1 MSNRQDNNPSLDYFE
16 LRRRH
21 EEYKNR
27 ERMAVK
33 EKSSATEAPRPKPA
47 RPAPAE
53 GEPQPEVSVPEAEAP
68 DTEAPEAE
76 ASAEG
81 SETENTSEESS
92 KKSRAEKKAEKKAL
106 KTDKEKEALKARVEE
121 LEDKTKRQLAE
132 FENFRNRSEKEKAQS
147 FDRGAASV
155 LEKLLPVVD
164 NFERGFAAVDEEDK
178 DDAFVV
184 GMDKIYK
191 QLMDELDKM
200 GVKPIEATEM
210 DCLGKKFDPAFHNA
224 VMQTESD
231 EYESGVV
238 AQELLKGYTYHDT
251 VIRHSMVSVVQ

>member
-1 MSNRQDNNPSLDYFE
+1 MS
-16 LRRRH
+16 
-21 EEYKNR
+21 EETTD
-27 ERMAVK
+27 K
-33 EKSSATEAPRPKPA
+33 EIKDTAETAAEEASETA
-47 RPAPAE
+47 A
-53 GEPQPEVSVPEAEAP
+53 PEAEAP

-184 GMDKIYK
+184 GMDKIYR

-200 GVKPIEATEM
+200 GVKPIEAV
-210 DCLGKKFDPAFHNA
+210 GKEFDPAFHNA

-231 EYESGVV
+231 EYESGIV
-238 AQELLKGYTYHDT
+238 AQELLKGYTYHG
-251 VIRHSMVSVVQ
+251 VVLRHSMVSVVQ

>member
-1 MSNRQDNNPSLDYFE
+1 MS
-16 LRRRH
+16 
-21 EEYKNR
+21 EENTDKVINKDTG
-27 ERMAVK
+27 ETVAEEASEENVEVTEGAEEAGTVEEAEETTEVDADK
-33 EKSSATEAPRPKPA
+33 SEDSSVEEKSEA
-47 RPAPAE
+47 AE
-53 GEPQPEVSVPEAEAP
+53 G
-68 DTEAPEAE
+68 
-76 ASAEG
+76 
-81 SETENTSEESS
+81 
-92 KKSRAEKKAEKKAL
+92 KKSWAERKAEKKAQ
-106 KTDKEKEALKARVEE
+106 KADKEKEELKAKVAEF
-121 LEDKTKRQLAE
+121 EDRAKRQLAE

-184 GMDKIYK
+184 GMDKIYR

-200 GVKPIEATEM
+200 GVKPIEAV
-210 DCLGKKFDPAFHNA
+210 GKEFDPAFHNA

-251 VIRHSMVSVVQ
+251 VLRHSMVSVVQ

>member
-1 MSNRQDNNPSLDYFE
+1 MS
-16 LRRRH
+16 
-21 EEYKNR
+21 EETTDKVVNKDTG
-27 ERMAVK
+27 ETV
-33 EKSSATEAPRPKPA
+33 TEETRGVEETVNEDAA
-47 RPAPAE
+47 GA
-53 GEPQPEVSVPEAEAP
+53 VPEEEAAGTAE
-68 DTEAPEAE
+68 
-76 ASAEG
+76 
-81 SETENTSEESS
+81 ETESTEEAAEENS
-92 KKSRAEKKAEKKAL
+92 KKSRAEKKAEKKAQ
-106 KTDKEKEALKARVEE
+106 KTDKEKEALKAKVEE

-164 NFERGFAAVDEEDK
+164 NFERGFAAVEEEDK

-184 GMDKIYK
+184 GMDKIYR

-200 GVKPIEATEM
+200 GVKPIEAV
-210 DCLGKKFDPAFHNA
+210 GKEFDPAFHNA

-231 EYESGVV
+231 EYESGFV

-251 VIRHSMVSVVQ
+251 VLRHSMVSVVQ

>member
-1 MSNRQDNNPSLDYFE
+1 MS
-16 LRRRH
+16 
-21 EEYKNR
+21 EETTDKVVNKDTG
-27 ERMAVK
+27 ETV
-33 EKSSATEAPRPKPA
+33 TEETPDVEETVNEGPA
-47 RPAPAE
+47 
-53 GEPQPEVSVPEAEAP
+53 AEAP
-68 DTEAPEAE
+68 EEEAAGTAE
-76 ASAEG
+76 
-81 SETENTSEESS
+81 ETESSGEAASEDSS
-92 KKSRAEKKAEKKAL
+92 RKSRAEKKAEKKAQ
-106 KTDKEKEALKARVEE
+106 KTDKEKEALKAKVEE

-164 NFERGFAAVDEEDK
+164 NFERGFAAVEEEDK

-200 GVKPIEATEM
+200 GVKPIEAV
-210 DCLGKKFDPAFHNA
+210 GKEFDPAFHNA

-231 EYESGVV
+231 EYESGYV

-251 VIRHSMVSVVQ
+251 VLRHSMVSVVQ

>member
-1 MSNRQDNNPSLDYFE
+1 MSEEKTDKVINKDTGETVTEEKAEDVSE
-16 LRRRH
+16 L
-21 EEYKNR
+21 EE
-27 ERMAVK
+27 AV
-33 EKSSATEAPRPKPA
+33 EEA
-47 RPAPAE
+47 AE
-53 GEPQPEVSVPEAEAP
+53 DTKAE
-68 DTEAPEAE
+68 DIEIT
-76 ASAEG
+76 EG
-81 SETENTSEESS
+81 SEEEKSEEGSG
-92 KKSRAEKKAEKKAL
+92 KKSWSEKKAEKKAQ
-106 KTDKEKEALKARVEE
+106 KADKEKEALKAKVEE

-164 NFERGFAAVDEEDK
+164 NFERGFAAVEEEDK

-200 GVKPIEATEM
+200 GVKPIEAV
-210 DCLGKKFDPAFHNA
+210 GKEFDPAFHNA

-231 EYESGVV
+231 EYESGTV
-238 AQELLKGYTYHDT
+238 AQELLKGYMYHDT
-251 VIRHSMVSVVQ
+251 VLRHSMVSVVQ

>member
-1 MSNRQDNNPSLDYFE
+1 MS
-16 LRRRH
+16 
-21 EEYKNR
+21 EETTDKVVNKDTG
-27 ERMAVK
+27 ETV
-33 EKSSATEAPRPKPA
+33 TEETPDVEETVNEGPA
-47 RPAPAE
+47 
-53 GEPQPEVSVPEAEAP
+53 AEAP
-68 DTEAPEAE
+68 EEEAAGTAE
-76 ASAEG
+76 
-81 SETENTSEESS
+81 ETESGGEAASEDSS
-92 KKSRAEKKAEKKAL
+92 RKSRAEKKAEKKAQ
-106 KTDKEKEALKARVEE
+106 KTDKEKEALKAKVEE

-164 NFERGFAAVDEEDK
+164 NFERGFAAVEEEDK

-200 GVKPIEATEM
+200 GVKPIEAV
-210 DCLGKKFDPAFHNA
+210 GKEFDPAFHNA

-231 EYESGVV
+231 EYESGYV

-251 VIRHSMVSVVQ
+251 VLRHSMVSVVQ

>member
-1 MSNRQDNNPSLDYFE
+1 MS
-16 LRRRH
+16 
-21 EEYKNR
+21 EETTDKVVNKDTG
-27 ERMAVK
+27 ETV
-33 EKSSATEAPRPKPA
+33 TEETPDVEETVNEDPA
-47 RPAPAE
+47 AE
-53 GEPQPEVSVPEAEAP
+53 GPEEEAAG
-68 DTEAPEAE
+68 TAE
-76 ASAEG
+76 
-81 SETENTSEESS
+81 ETESSGEAASEDSS
-92 KKSRAEKKAEKKAL
+92 RKSRAEKKAEKKAQT
-106 KTDKEKEALKARVEE
+106 TDKEKEALKAKVEE

-164 NFERGFAAVDEEDK
+164 NFERGFAAVEEEDK

-200 GVKPIEATEM
+200 GVKPIEAV
-210 DCLGKKFDPAFHNA
+210 GKEFDPAFHNA

-231 EYESGVV
+231 EYESGYV

>member
-1 MSNRQDNNPSLDYFE
+1 MS
-16 LRRRH
+16 
-21 EEYKNR
+21 EETTYK
-27 ERMAVK
+27 EIKDTA
-33 EKSSATEAPRPKPA
+33 ETAAEEASETA
-47 RPAPAE
+47 A
-53 GEPQPEVSVPEAEAP
+53 PEAEAP
-68 DTEAPEAE
+68 
-76 ASAEG
+76 AEG
-81 SETENTSEESS
+81 TGTASEQDPEGPEKAEETENTSEESS

-191 QLMDELDKM
+191 QLVDELDKM
-200 GVKPIEATEM
+200 GVKPIEAV
-210 DCLGKKFDPAFHNA
+210 GKEFDPAFHNA

-231 EYESGVV
+231 EYESGIV

>member
-1 MSNRQDNNPSLDYFE
+1 MS
-16 LRRRH
+16 
-21 EEYKNR
+21 EETTD
-27 ERMAVK
+27 K
-33 EKSSATEAPRPKPA
+33 EIKDTEETV
-47 RPAPAE
+47 AE
-53 GEPQPEVSVPEAEAP
+53 ETAES
-68 DTEAPEAE
+68 EAPETAEETAGRAEESENTEE
-76 ASAEG
+76 ASAEEAPAE
-81 SETENTSEESS
+81 ETS
-92 KKSRAEKKAEKKAL
+92 KKSRAEKKAEKKAQ
-106 KTDKEKEALKARVEE
+106 KTDKEKEALKAKVEE

-164 NFERGFAAVDEEDK
+164 NFERGFAAVEEEDK

-200 GVKPIEATEM
+200 GVKPIEAV
-210 DCLGKKFDPAFHNA
+210 GKEFDPAFHNA

-231 EYESGVV
+231 EYESGYV

>member
-1 MSNRQDNNPSLDYFE
+1 MSEEKTDKVINKDTGETVAEEKAEDVSE
-16 LRRRH
+16 L
-21 EEYKNR
+21 EE
-27 ERMAVK
+27 AVEEAAEDTK
-33 EKSSATEAPRPKPA
+33 AEDIEITE
-47 RPAPAE
+47 E
-53 GEPQPEVSVPEAEAP
+53 SEEAES
-68 DTEAPEAE
+68 PE
-76 ASAEG
+76 
-81 SETENTSEESS
+81 EEKTG
-92 KKSRAEKKAEKKAL
+92 KKSWSEKKAEKKAQ
-106 KTDKEKEALKARVEE
+106 KADKEKEALKAKVEE

-164 NFERGFAAVDEEDK
+164 NFERGFAAVEEEDK
-178 DDAFVV
+178 NDAFVV

-200 GVKPIEATEM
+200 GFTPIEAV
-210 DCLGKKFDPAFHNA
+210 GKEFDPAFHNA

-251 VIRHSMVSVVQ
+251 VLRHSMVSVVQ

>member
-1 MSNRQDNNPSLDYFE
+1 MSEEKTDKVINKDTGETVAEEKAEDVSE
-16 LRRRH
+16 L
-21 EEYKNR
+21 EE
-27 ERMAVK
+27 AVEEVAEDAK
-33 EKSSATEAPRPKPA
+33 AEDIEITE
-47 RPAPAE
+47 E
-53 GEPQPEVSVPEAEAP
+53 SEEAES
-68 DTEAPEAE
+68 PE
-76 ASAEG
+76 
-81 SETENTSEESS
+81 EEKAG
-92 KKSRAEKKAEKKAL
+92 KKSWSEKKAEKKAQ
-106 KTDKEKEALKARVEE
+106 KADKEKEALKAKVEE

-164 NFERGFAAVDEEDK
+164 NFERGFAAVEEEDK
-178 DDAFVV
+178 NDAFVV

-200 GVKPIEATEM
+200 GVKPIEAV
-210 DCLGKKFDPAFHNA
+210 GKEFDPAFHNA

-251 VIRHSMVSVVQ
+251 VLRHSMVSVVQ

>member
-1 MSNRQDNNPSLDYFE
+1 MSEEKTDKVINKDTGETVTEEKAEDVSE
-16 LRRRH
+16 L
-21 EEYKNR
+21 EE
-27 ERMAVK
+27 AV
-33 EKSSATEAPRPKPA
+33 EEA
-47 RPAPAE
+47 AE
-53 GEPQPEVSVPEAEAP
+53 DTKAE
-68 DTEAPEAE
+68 DIGIT
-76 ASAEG
+76 EG
-81 SETENTSEESS
+81 SEEEKSEEGSG
-92 KKSRAEKKAEKKAL
+92 KKSWSEKKAEKKAQ
-106 KTDKEKEALKARVEE
+106 KADKEKEALKAKVEE

-164 NFERGFAAVDEEDK
+164 NFERGFAAVEEEDK

-200 GVKPIEATEM
+200 GVKPIEAV
-210 DCLGKKFDPAFHNA
+210 GKEFDPAFHNA

-231 EYESGVV
+231 EYESGTV
-238 AQELLKGYTYHDT
+238 AQELLKGYMYHDT
-251 VIRHSMVSVVQ
+251 VLRHSMVSVVQ

>member
-1 MSNRQDNNPSLDYFE
+1 MS
-16 LRRRH
+16 
-21 EEYKNR
+21 EETTDKVVNKDTG
-27 ERMAVK
+27 ETV
-33 EKSSATEAPRPKPA
+33 TEETPDVEETVN
-47 RPAPAE
+47 AE
-53 GEPQPEVSVPEAEAP
+53 SAEAAP
-68 DTEAPEAE
+68 EEKEADTAEETERSGEEAPED
-76 ASAEG
+76 
-81 SETENTSEESS
+81 NS
-92 KKSRAEKKAEKKAL
+92 KKSRAEKKAEKKAQ
-106 KTDKEKEALKARVEE
+106 KTDKEKEALKAKVEE

-164 NFERGFAAVDEEDK
+164 NFERGFAAVEEEDR

-200 GVKPIEATEM
+200 GVKPIEAV
-210 DCLGKKFDPAFHNA
+210 GKEFDPAFHNA

-231 EYESGVV
+231 EYESGYV

-251 VIRHSMVSVVQ
+251 VLRHSMVSVVQ

>member
-1 MSNRQDNNPSLDYFE
+1 MS
-16 LRRRH
+16 
-21 EEYKNR
+21 EETTDKVVNKDTG
-27 ERMAVK
+27 ETV
-33 EKSSATEAPRPKPA
+33 TEETPDVEETVNEDPA
-47 RPAPAE
+47 AE
-53 GEPQPEVSVPEAEAP
+53 VPEEEAAGTAE
-68 DTEAPEAE
+68 
-76 ASAEG
+76 
-81 SETENTSEESS
+81 ETESGGEAASEDSS
-92 KKSRAEKKAEKKAL
+92 RKSRAEKKAEKKAQ
-106 KTDKEKEALKARVEE
+106 KTDKEKEALKAKVEE

-164 NFERGFAAVDEEDK
+164 NFERGFAAVEEEDK

-200 GVKPIEATEM
+200 GVKPIEAV
-210 DCLGKKFDPAFHNA
+210 GKEFDPAFHNA

-231 EYESGVV
+231 EYESGYV

-251 VIRHSMVSVVQ
+251 VLRHSMVSVVQ

>member
-1 MSNRQDNNPSLDYFE
+1 MS
-16 LRRRH
+16 
-21 EEYKNR
+21 EETTD
-27 ERMAVK
+27 K
-33 EKSSATEAPRPKPA
+33 EIKDTAETAAEEASETA
-47 RPAPAE
+47 A
-53 GEPQPEVSVPEAEAP
+53 PEAEAP

-200 GVKPIEATEM
+200 GVKPIEAV
-210 DCLGKKFDPAFHNA
+210 GKEFDPAFHNA

>member
-1 MSNRQDNNPSLDYFE
+1 MSKEEADKVINKDTGETVTEETSEDVSE
-16 LRRRH
+16 L
-21 EEYKNR
+21 EE
-27 ERMAVK
+27 AV
-33 EKSSATEAPRPKPA
+33 EEA
-47 RPAPAE
+47 AE
-53 GEPQPEVSVPEAEAP
+53 DAEAEEIEI
-68 DTEAPEAE
+68 TGE
-76 ASAEG
+76 
-81 SETENTSEESS
+81 SEESGEEKAEEGS
-92 KKSRAEKKAEKKAL
+92 GKKSWSEKKAEKKAQ
-106 KTDKEKEALKARVEE
+106 KADKEKEALKARVEE

-164 NFERGFAAVDEEDK
+164 NFERGFAAVEEEDK

-184 GMDKIYK
+184 GMDKIYR

-200 GVKPIEATEM
+200 GVKPIEAV
-210 DCLGKKFDPAFHNA
+210 GKEFDPAFHNA

-251 VIRHSMVSVVQ
+251 VLRHSMVSVVQ

>member
-1 MSNRQDNNPSLDYFE
+1 MS
-16 LRRRH
+16 
-21 EEYKNR
+21 EETTD
-27 ERMAVK
+27 K
-33 EKSSATEAPRPKPA
+33 EIKDTAETAAEEASETA
-47 RPAPAE
+47 A
-53 GEPQPEVSVPEAEAP
+53 PEAEAP

-200 GVKPIEATEM
+200 GVKPIEAV
-210 DCLGKKFDPAFHNA
+210 GKEFDPAFHNA

-231 EYESGVV
+231 EYESGYV

>member
-1 MSNRQDNNPSLDYFE
+1 MS
-16 LRRRH
+16 
-21 EEYKNR
+21 EETTDKVVNKDTG
-27 ERMAVK
+27 ETV
-33 EKSSATEAPRPKPA
+33 TEESPVNEETVNADPA
-47 RPAPAE
+47 EAPAE
-53 GEPQPEVSVPEAEAP
+53 EAA
-68 DTEAPEAE
+68 
-76 ASAEG
+76 G
-81 SETENTSEESS
+81 TSEETEEAASEENS
-92 KKSRAEKKAEKKAL
+92 KKSRAEKKAEKKAQ
-106 KTDKEKEALKARVEE
+106 KTDKEKEALKAKVEE

-164 NFERGFAAVDEEDK
+164 NFERGFAAVEEEDK

-184 GMDKIYK
+184 GMDKIYR

-200 GVKPIEATEM
+200 GVKPIEAV
-210 DCLGKKFDPAFHNA
+210 GKEFDPAFHNA

-231 EYESGVV
+231 EYESGYV

>member
-1 MSNRQDNNPSLDYFE
+1 MSEEKTDKVINKDTGETVAEETAEEVSDLKEAVEEAAEDAKTEETEITEESENNE
-16 LRRRH
+16 T
-21 EEYKNR
+21 
-27 ERMAVK
+27 
-33 EKSSATEAPRPKPA
+33 EKS
-47 RPAPAE
+47 
-53 GEPQPEVSVPEAEAP
+53 
-68 DTEAPEAE
+68 
-76 ASAEG
+76 
-81 SETENTSEESS
+81 EEQSG
-92 KKSRAEKKAEKKAL
+92 KKSWSEKKAEKKAQ
-106 KTDKEKEALKARVEE
+106 KADKEKEALKARIEE

-147 FDRGAASV
+147 FDRGAAAV

-164 NFERGFAAVDEEDK
+164 NFERGFAAVEEEDK

-184 GMDKIYK
+184 GMDKIYR

-200 GVKPIEATEM
+200 GVKPIEAV
-210 DCLGKKFDPAFHNA
+210 GKEFDPNFHNA

-251 VIRHSMVSVVQ
+251 VLRHSMVSVVQ

>member
-1 MSNRQDNNPSLDYFE
+1 MSEEKTDKVINKDTGETVAEETAEEVSDLKEAVEEAAEDAKTEEAEITEEAENNE
-16 LRRRH
+16 T
-21 EEYKNR
+21 
-27 ERMAVK
+27 
-33 EKSSATEAPRPKPA
+33 EKS
-47 RPAPAE
+47 
-53 GEPQPEVSVPEAEAP
+53 
-68 DTEAPEAE
+68 
-76 ASAEG
+76 
-81 SETENTSEESS
+81 EEQSG
-92 KKSRAEKKAEKKAL
+92 KKSWSEKKAEKKAQ
-106 KTDKEKEALKARVEE
+106 KADKEKEALKARIEE

-147 FDRGAASV
+147 FDRGAAAV

-164 NFERGFAAVDEEDK
+164 NFERGFAAVEEEDK

-184 GMDKIYK
+184 GMDKIYR

-200 GVKPIEATEM
+200 GVKPIEAV
-210 DCLGKKFDPAFHNA
+210 GKEFDPNFHNA

-251 VIRHSMVSVVQ
+251 VLRHSMVSVVQ

>member
-1 MSNRQDNNPSLDYFE
+1 MS
-16 LRRRH
+16 
-21 EEYKNR
+21 EETTDKVVNKDTG
-27 ERMAVK
+27 ETV
-33 EKSSATEAPRPKPA
+33 TEETPDVEETVSEDPA
-47 RPAPAE
+47 
-53 GEPQPEVSVPEAEAP
+53 AEAP
-68 DTEAPEAE
+68 EEEAAGTAE
-76 ASAEG
+76 
-81 SETENTSEESS
+81 ETESSGEGASEDSS
-92 KKSRAEKKAEKKAL
+92 RKSRAEKKAEKKAQ
-106 KTDKEKEALKARVEE
+106 KTDKEKEALKAKVEE

-164 NFERGFAAVDEEDK
+164 NFERGFAAVEEEDK

-200 GVKPIEATEM
+200 GVKPIEAV
-210 DCLGKKFDPAFHNA
+210 GKEFDPAFHNA

-231 EYESGVV
+231 EYESGYV

-251 VIRHSMVSVVQ
+251 VLRHSMVSVVQ